1 MERKQYLVCV
11 DSDGCAMDTMNVKHK
26 FCFGPELLNV
36 WALEPWR
43 TEVLKIWD
51 TLNLYSKTRGINRFL
66 GLELALSTYADM
78 GILKEDISDL
88 TKWVEE
94 SGELSNR
101 ALEQKAKETGSP
113 ILFKALNWSERVND
127 SISRLPKDDK
137 PFPGVKEGLK
147 AMSRQADIVVVSS
160 ANREAVEAEWTRH
173 GLTSYLKDVMTQDMG
188 SKARCIGLQLE
199 EGYETSHVLMAGDA
213 PGDLKA
219 AEANGVFFYPILPGK
234 EEFSWTRLRTEAF
247 PRLIEGTYKGDY
259 QEQLIREFQDLL
271 K

>member
-1 MERKQYLVCV
+1 MERKKYLVCV

-36 WALEPWR
+36 WDLEPWR

-51 TLNLYSKTRGINRFL
+51 TINLYSKTRGINRFL

-88 TKWVEE
+88 AKWVDE
-94 SGELSNR
+94 SSELSNR
-101 ALEQKAKETGSP
+101 ALELKAKETGSP
-113 ILFKALNWSERVND
+113 ILFKALNWSERVNE

-137 PFPGVKEGLK
+137 PFTGVKEGLEEL
-147 AMSRQADIVVVSS
+147 SRHADIVVVSS
-160 ANREAVEAEWTRH
+160 ANREAVEAEWSRH
-173 GLTSYLKDVMTQDMG
+173 GLTGCLKAIMTQDMG
-188 SKARCIGLQLE
+188 SKAHCIGLQLE
-199 EGYETSHVLMAGDA
+199 EGYEKSCVLMTGDA

-219 AEANGVFFYPILPGK
+219 AEENEVCFYPILPGK
-234 EEFSWTRLRTEAF
+234 EEFSWNRLRTEGF
-247 PRLIEGTYKGDY
+247 PRLTDGTYQGEY
-259 QEQLIREFQDLL
+259 QKQLIQEFQEIL